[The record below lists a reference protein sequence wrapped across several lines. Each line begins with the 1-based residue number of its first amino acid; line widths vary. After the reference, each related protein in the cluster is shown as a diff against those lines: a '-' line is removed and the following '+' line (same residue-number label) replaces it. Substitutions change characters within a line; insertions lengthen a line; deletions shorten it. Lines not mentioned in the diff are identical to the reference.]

1 MFPGWVKDPIEACE
15 GSAVITMRYTLPSGC
30 RFDGNGPRV
39 AGLSG
44 VMVTPTVIVPGGVG
58 MAPAATLTMTWAS
71 LLDRPAASDRPAVT
85 EMAAEVGFGTMLP
98 DANWRG

>member
-1 MFPGWVKDPIEACE
+1 MLPGWVRDPIGACE
-15 GSAVITMRYTLPSGC
+15 GSGVITMRYALPSGC

-39 AGLSG
+39 AGSSG

-71 LLDRPAASDRPAVT
+71 SLDRPSASDRPAAT
-85 EMAAEVGFGTMLP
+85 EIARDVAFGTTLP
-98 DANWRG
+98 DAN